1 MKITNHKKIY
11 NHKIHQPNYQPT
23 NQGFYRSINQATTQ
37 TTHQPINQFAIYN
50 NEDTTLPPQASERM
64 ANQSSHQSQW
74 LTESVAP
81 IVHKATLQP
90 TNKPTVCTNEEA
102 TLVDQS
108 TYRSSNQATH
118 QPTYQPSYL
127 QNHNMFATTDAID
140 EVLNARYNDLSSSS
154 NNPAYYH
161 NGIVLHTIE
170 NATDT
175 WYPPAKAEDTG
186 RVSFSYLRKDIT
198 YGVSNPIWGT
208 NNPDI
213 FTHGYIFAPCN
224 AINYQGLCFY
234 PIDGLTYNRAY
245 CGCGATEEL
254 TPENSN
260 CEGLT
265 NLGTCGSMGVLTAQ
279 QYLMAYTE
287 NTSERPTLNQ
297 SKMCSFNAASQAA
310 FYQGM
315 QVILQMQT
323 ANYDHLVNN
332 ELVVK
337 QWRGLAADLIPIEAF
352 FCLKTASGGF
362 VDNESKG
369 AALNLRDAYY
379 RASGRFLHVVSID
392 NEIITSGDT
401 STYLQPFKIVE
412 WD

>member
-1 MKITNHKKIY
+1 MKVTNHKKIY
-11 NHKIHQPNYQPT
+11 NHKIHQSNYQPV
-23 NQGFYRSINQATTQ
+23 
-37 TTHQPINQFAIYN
+37 NQFTIYN
-50 NEDTTLPPQASERM
+50 NEDTTLPPQPIEAVCQSTNKDTPQTALQTTNRYI
-64 ANQSSHQSQW
+64 NQAIPQTTQQP
-74 LTESVAP
+74 TN
-81 IVHKATLQP
+81 KATLQQH
-90 TNKPTVCTNEEA
+90 KSH
-102 TLVDQS
+102 QS
-108 TYRSSNQATH
+108 TPLYIQYEEEGIASQVMQQSSNQATH
-118 QPTYQPSYL
+118 QPNYQPYYL

-140 EVLNARYNDLSSSS
+140 EVLNARYNDLSSLS
-154 NNPAYYH
+154 NNPAYYY

-213 FTHGYIFAPCN
+213 FTHGYIFSPCN
-224 AINYQGLCFY
+224 ASNYQGLCFY
-234 PIDGLTYNRAY
+234 PIDGFTYNRAY

-265 NLGTCGSMGVLTAQ
+265 NLGSCASMGVLTAQ
-279 QYLMAYTE
+279 QFLNAYTE
-287 NTSERPTLNQ
+287 NNSERPTLNQ
-297 SKMCSFNAASQAA
+297 SKMCSFNASSQAA

-352 FCLKTASGGF
+352 FCLKTATGGF
-362 VDNESKG
+362 VDNKSKG

-412 WD
+412 LD